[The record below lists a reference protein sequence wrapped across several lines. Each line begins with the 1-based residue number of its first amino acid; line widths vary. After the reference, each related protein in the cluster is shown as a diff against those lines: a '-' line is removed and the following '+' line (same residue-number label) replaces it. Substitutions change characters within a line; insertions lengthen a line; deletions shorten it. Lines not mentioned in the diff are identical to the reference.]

1 MKKRAP
7 VLGGSFAL
15 WARMFSSCESLL
27 IHLKNKEDFINPI
40 VSGFVTGWLFA
51 ARARSRVAFRNAVF
65 GSIILGCIYLVEIG
79 MIKYN
84 VRKEMQ
90 MMHKM

>member
-1 MKKRAP
+1 MLMKKRAP

-40 VSGFVTGWLFA
+40 VSGFVTG
-51 ARARSRVAFRNAVF
+51 
-65 GSIILGCIYLVEIG
+65 
-79 MIKYN
+79 
-84 VRKEMQ
+84 
-90 MMHKM
+90 